1 MMIIW
6 CFGDVVATKL
16 WLTYYRFEHY
26 SGAARQLSRCEWR
39 QSEASKRV
47 NQMFNFADTGG
58 LFDHFEVNREP
69 FWPKM
74 TWLVAG
80 SGAWHLVLVALI
92 LLIPPVRDA
101 FSITAMFHDV
111 GFVDRPYEHTEIEDA
126 TMLDFSNE
134 KFHYPEGYWAM
145 DQVGMPPLVAYSAP
159 FTPTHYSAPTS
170 PLASPSPSTSPT
182 PTPTPAPLIAGNN
195 GPGKSGDKKPDAKPS
210 PAVSLED
217 KAVAQAQKELEA
229 VSKKTGIELPAEGQ
243 INKAPFKGL
252 AMYASDLRNAK
263 KLDFDKPFEIS
274 IESSLD
280 SDGKLV
286 NPVVTKKSEDETLVD
301 LGKELVSAMN
311 DSGVLFYLK
320 EVSKDKPGAKVSF
333 TIKQDGADV
342 SATVETET
350 SSPDSANRLA
360 RGFSGLMF
368 AGVIARKG
376 HDEAILLKNTKVSA
390 EGNKLTFKLAMQHQ
404 EVVDI
409 VQRAMESPSPTPTP
423 IN

>member
-1 MMIIW
+1 
-6 CFGDVVATKL
+6 
-16 WLTYYRFEHY
+16 
-26 SGAARQLSRCEWR
+26 
-39 QSEASKRV
+39 
-47 NQMFNFADTGG
+47 MFNFADTGG

-80 SGAWHLVLVALI
+80 SGVWHLVLVALI

-111 GFVDRPYEHTEIEDA
+111 GFVDKPYEHTDIEDA
-126 TMLDFSNE
+126 TMLDFSNQ

-145 DQVGMPPLVAYSAP
+145 DQAGMPPLTAFPTP
-159 FTPTHYSAPTS
+159 FTPAHFSTS
-170 PLASPSPSTSPT
+170 PSPAASPSPSTSPT
-182 PTPTPAPLIAGNN
+182 PTPTPAPLIAGNT
-195 GPGKSGDKKPDAKPS
+195 GAAKSGKTSTAKPTPGAS
-210 PAVSLED
+210 PED

-229 VSKKTGIELPAEGQ
+229 VSKKTGIELPEEGE

-252 AMYASDLRNAK
+252 ALYASDLRDAK

-280 SDGKLV
+280 SNGKLV
-286 NPVVTKKSEDETLVD
+286 NPVVARKSGDETLVD
-301 LGKELVSAMN
+301 LGKELISAMN

-320 EVSKDKPGAKVSF
+320 EINKDKPGAKVIF
-333 TIKQDGADV
+333 TIKQDGTDV

-350 SSPDSANRLA
+350 SSPESATKLS
-360 RGFSGLMF
+360 RGFGLLLI
-368 AGVIARKG
+368 AGAASRKG
-376 HDEAILLKNTKVSA
+376 HDEEVLLKNTKVSTD
-390 EGNKLTFKLAMQHQ
+390 GNKLSFKLSMQHQ

-409 VQRAMESPSPTPTP
+409 VQRGMESPTPTPTP